1 MAVTHPPPHA
11 SRTVPVLVVRGGRGR
26 LSGETLQ
33 ENWEFR
39 EVFRS
44 FVIRRIKVKYKQA
57 SVGIGWAVLQPVLAA
72 AIFAVF
78 FGHLAKV
85 PSDGLPYILFALAG
99 TVIWSYFSSAAS
111 LAMESLVIDQGLL
124 KKVYFPREFLPLSA
138 VVAGILDLGAAT
150 ATLIAVAALYGIGP
164 AISWIA
170 LPIPLLIAVLTCG
183 AFGLFASAIN
193 TYYRDARH
201 AMPFI
206 LQLIMYLSPVLYPMS
221 LVPDSWQLP
230 FAALN
235 PLAGS
240 IDGLREIVLHGGW
253 GDATITAVSLASSC
267 VYFLIAYAAFK
278 YVERGFTDRV

>member
-1 MAVTHPPPHA
+1 MSVTSPPHA
-11 SRTVPVLVVRGGRGR
+11 AKEVPILVVRGGRGR
-26 LSGETLQ
+26 ASLDSLR

-44 FVIRRIKVKYKQA
+44 FIIRRVKVRYKQA
-57 SVGIGWAVLQPVLAA
+57 SVGIGWAVLQPMLAA

-85 PSDGLPYILFALAG
+85 PSDGVPYLLFALAG
-99 TVIWSYFSSAAS
+99 TVVWAYFSSAAS

-124 KKVYFPREFLPLSA
+124 KKVYFPREILPLSA
-138 VVAGILDLGAAT
+138 VIAGLLDLAAGTLTLIVVAGF
-150 ATLIAVAALYGIGP
+150 YGIGP

-170 LPIPLLIAVLTCG
+170 LPIPMLIVVATCA
-183 AFGLFASAIN
+183 AFSLCASAIN

-206 LQLIMYLSPVLYPMS
+206 LQLILYLSPVLYPLS
-221 LVPDSWQLP
+221 LVPEEWRLP
-230 FAALN
+230 YSILN

-240 IDGLREIVLHGGW
+240 IDAFRQIVLHGEW
-253 GDATITAVSLASSC
+253 PDAAITVGALAASL
-267 VYFLIAYAAFK
+267 VYTAIAYLAFK
-278 YVERGFTDRV
+278 RVERGFTDRV

>member
-1 MAVTHPPPHA
+1 MAVTNPTPDA
-11 SRTVPVLVVRGGRGR
+11 SRHLPVLVVRGGRGR
-26 LSGETLQ
+26 LSGDTLR

-57 SVGIGWAVLQPVLAA
+57 TVGIGWAVLQPMLAA

-78 FGHLAKV
+78 FGHLAHV
-85 PSDGLPYILFALAG
+85 PSDGMPYLLFALAG
-99 TVIWSYFSSAAS
+99 TVVWSYFSSAAG
-111 LAMESLVIDQGLL
+111 LAMESLVLDQGLL
-124 KKVYFPREFLPLSA
+124 RKVYFPREFLPLSA
-138 VVAGILDLGAAT
+138 VVAGLLDLAAGT
-150 ATLIAVAALYGIGP
+150 LTLIAVAALYGIGP

-170 LPIPLLIAVLTCG
+170 LPIPMLIAVLACA
-183 AFGLFASAIN
+183 AFGLAASAIN

-206 LQLIMYLSPVLYPMS
+206 LQLIMYLSPVLYPLS
-221 LVPDSWQLP
+221 IVPDRWQLP
-230 FAALN
+230 YAILN

-240 IDGLREIVLHGGW
+240 IDGFREIVLKGGW
-253 GDATITAVSLASSC
+253 GGAEITAASLLSSF
-267 VYFLIAYAAFK
+267 VYFVIAYATFK